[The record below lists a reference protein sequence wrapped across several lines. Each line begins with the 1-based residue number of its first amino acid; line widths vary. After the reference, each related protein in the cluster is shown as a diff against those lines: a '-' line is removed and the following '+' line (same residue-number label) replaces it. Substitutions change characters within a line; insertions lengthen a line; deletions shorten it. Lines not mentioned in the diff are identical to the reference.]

1 MAPLLARIAA
11 PYADDDDEDD
21 AAEVGWLKL
30 NLLDPLTVLTLL
42 LTLEPFDKLLLL
54 LLLLLLLSARRAIFR
69 NIPASRH
76 RKKGSRSGEHDSD
89 GSRLPRRLPLERTSA
104 SNCSRTEKACCNAR
118 TDKKFLVAH
127 FLSLFVFR
135 EIKQK

>member
-11 PYADDDDEDD
+11 PYADDEDD

-42 LTLEPFDKLLLL
+42 LTLEPFDK
-54 LLLLLLLSARRAIFR
+54 LLLLLSARRAIFR

-89 GSRLPRRLPLERTSA
+89 GSRLPRRLLLERTSA